1 MFLDLANL
9 SAIIIALPTIQD
21 NIGVILRTDAESIG
35 HPQPMSQ
42 KKRLRSV
49 QEGLVRFDAL
59 GFSLLIPGI
68 LLLAL
73 ALTSAHSEG
82 WQDPKIIPTLV
93 VFVVLIVVSILHER
107 SACQAILAPHL

>member
-42 KKRLRSV
+42 KKLLRSV

-59 GFSLLIPGI
+59 GFSLLNVTVGEFGLYGI
-68 LLLAL
+68 
-73 ALTSAHSEG
+73 SAT
-82 WQDPKIIPTLV
+82 PA
-93 VFVVLIVVSILHER
+93 R
-107 SACQAILAPHL
+107 